1 MIEINGKHNSAKIF
15 TDNVEV
21 TAMSQITELCNQEF
35 TAGNKIRI
43 MPDVHA
49 GKGCTIGTTMTI
61 TDKVVPNLVGAD
73 IGCGLLVA
81 FLNIDKSEINFDQ
94 LDENIRLHI
103 PSGQSIR
110 EKEHRFVKLFKD
122 FKDVKAPI
130 NVNKANKSLGTLGGG
145 NHFIEVN
152 EVAPGKVA
160 LVVHS
165 GSRSLGGQIAKYYQN
180 RAYDAITSVKGDQQR
195 IIHELK
201 AQGRH
206 QEIEAALKGVQKPKV
221 KKELAYLEGEDF
233 KNYLHDMKIAQQYAY
248 FNRGAIITDI
258 IDNMRWD
265 YTYDRFFDTIHNYID
280 MDHMVLRK
288 GAISA
293 RKGEEVIIP
302 INMRDGSI
310 LATGKGN
317 DDWNQS
323 GPHGAGRLMSRTKA
337 KENLNMADFF
347 DTMDGV
353 WTTSVGA
360 GTLDEAPMAYKP
372 MEAILDNIEDS
383 LEVNKVIKPVYNF
396 KAV

>member
-1 MIEINGKHNSAKIF
+1 MIEVNGKHNSAKIF
-15 TDNVEV
+15 TDKVEE
-21 TAMSQITELCNQEF
+21 TAMSQIVELCNQEF
-35 TAGNKIRI
+35 TEGSKIRV

-73 IGCGLLVA
+73 IGCGLSVV

-94 LDENIRLHI
+94 LDETIRLHI

-110 EKEHRFVKLFKD
+110 KKDHEYAKFFKD

-130 NVNKANKSLGTLGGG
+130 SVSKANKSLGTLGGG

-165 GSRSLGGQIAKYYQN
+165 GSRSLGGKIAKYYQN
-180 RAYDAITSVKGDQQR
+180 KAYDAITSAKGEQQR
-195 IIHELK
+195 IIQELK
-201 AQGRH
+201 DQGRH
-206 QEIEAALKGVQKPKV
+206 QEIEAALKGIQKPKV

-233 KNYLHDMKIAQQYAY
+233 KNYLHDMKIAQEYANISRKAMLY
-248 FNRGAIITDI
+248 DI
-258 IDNMRWD
+258 ISNMHWE
-265 YTYDRFFDTIHNYID
+265 YKYGSSFDTIHNYID

-317 DDWNQS
+317 EDWNQS

-337 KENLNMADFF
+337 KENLNMTDFL

-353 WTTSVGA
+353 WTTSLGES
-360 GTLDEAPMAYKP
+360 TLDEAPMAYKP
-372 MEAILDNIEDS
+372 MEAILGNIEDS
-383 LEVNKVIKPVYNF
+383 LIVNQVVKPVYNF

>member
-1 MIEINGKHNSAKIF
+1 MIEVNGKHNSAKIF
-15 TDNVEV
+15 TDKVEE
-21 TAMSQITELCNQEF
+21 TAMSQIVELCNQEF
-35 TAGNKIRI
+35 TAGSKIRI

-73 IGCGLLVA
+73 IGCGLTVV
-81 FLNIDKSEINFDQ
+81 FLNIDKSEVNFDQ
-94 LDENIRLHI
+94 LDETIRKHI
-103 PSGQSIR
+103 PSGQEVR
-110 EKEHRFVKLFKD
+110 KKKHLYTNRFND
-122 FKDVKAPI
+122 FKDVRAPI
-130 NVNKANKSLGTLGGG
+130 RVEKANHSLGTLGNG
-145 NHFIEVN
+145 NHFLELN
-152 EVAPGKVA
+152 EVSPGKVA

-165 GSRSLGGQIAKYYQN
+165 GSRSFGGQIAKYYQK
-180 RAYDAITSVKGDQQR
+180 RAYDAISSIKGEQQR
-195 IIHELK
+195 IIQELK
-201 AQGRH
+201 DQGRQ
-206 QEIEAALKGVQKPKV
+206 QEIEAALKGIQKPKV

-233 KNYLHDMKIAQQYAY
+233 KNYLHDMKIAQEYA
-248 FNRGAIITDI
+248 NISRKAMLHDI
-258 IDNMRWD
+258 ISNMHWE
-265 YTYDRFFDTIHNYID
+265 YKYDRSFDTIHNYID

-317 DDWNQS
+317 EDWNQS

-337 KENLNMADFF
+337 KENLNMTDFL

-353 WTTSVGA
+353 WTSSLGES
-360 GTLDEAPMAYKP
+360 TLDEAPMAYKP
-372 MEAILDNIEDS
+372 MEAILGNIEDS
-383 LEVNKVIKPVYNF
+383 LIVNQVVKPIYNF